1 LIDGPRQRADAREQ
15 RLDVRA
21 FIHDESLD
29 ALSTDFDRAAL
40 LAARSA
46 TYVLHQHISYTY
58 SRPIRSLS
66 QRLVVVP
73 KHQHFDQRRIADTLR
88 VEHAEVGDS
97 RRHTDHFHNSVVRV
111 QIPVVRERVEFR
123 VRAVLHRERCDR
135 TEKVAWTSSTTPLT
149 APDEALR
156 DAAATLRHADVRDT
170 VTAMSS
176 HIHNAFEYSHDVT
189 SIRTAAAEAWRL
201 RRGVCQDMAH
211 VMLAMCAALGLPAR
225 YVSGHMVGDGAS
237 HAWVEVYDATRQEV
251 LAIDPTHDR
260 FTDLRYITTATGRD
274 YRDVAPT
281 SGTYA
286 SAGAHGTLSVRKTIR
301 IAGLDGA

>member
-1 LIDGPRQRADAREQ
+1 M
-15 RLDVRA
+15 
-21 FIHDESLD
+21 
-29 ALSTDFDRAAL
+29 STDFDRGAL

-46 TYVLHQHISYTY
+46 TYVLHQDIADTY

-73 KHQHFDQRRIADTLR
+73 KHLHYDQQRIADTIR
-88 VEHAEVGDS
+88 VEHAEVGGS
-97 RRHTDHFHNSVVRV
+97 RRHTDRFHNSVIRV
-111 QIPVVRERVEFR
+111 DIPVVHERVEFR
-123 VRAVLHRERCDR
+123 VRAVLRRELGDCIDS
-135 TEKVAWTSSTTPLT
+135 VAWAPSTTPLT
-149 APDEALR
+149 EPDEALR
-156 DAAATLRHADVRDT
+156 DTAATLRHASVRDT

-176 HIHNAFEYSHDVT
+176 CIRNAFEYSHDVT
-189 SIRTAAAEAWRL
+189 SIRTTAAEAWQL

-211 VMLAMCAALGLPAR
+211 VMLAMCAALDLPAR

-237 HAWVEVYDATRQEV
+237 HAWVEVYDAAHREV

-286 SAGAHGTLSVRKTIR
+286 SLGARGTLSVRKTIR
-301 IAGLDGA
+301 IATLDGA